1 MEDNTASVFVDRQ
14 ISFNKDILQAIASV
28 DKAIR
33 IQAKLNLGLTE
44 QLNDQNSRIKT
55 HRQLI
60 VGLTFGLICTALA
73 LIVLALA

>member
-1 MEDNTASVFVDRQ
+1 MEDSTASVFVDRQ
-14 ISFNKDILQAIASV
+14 ITFNKDILAAVASV

-33 IQAKLNLGLTE
+33 IQAKLNLSLNE

-60 VGLTFGLICTALA
+60 VGLTFGLICTSLA
-73 LIVLALA
+73 VIIVVLT

>member
-14 ISFNKDILQAIASV
+14 IAFNKDILAAIASV

-33 IQAKLNLGLTE
+33 IQAKLNLGLTQ
-44 QLNDQNSRIKT
+44 QLEDQNNQIRT

-60 VGLTFGLICTALA
+60 IGVTFGLITTSLA
-73 LIVLALA
+73 LIITMLT